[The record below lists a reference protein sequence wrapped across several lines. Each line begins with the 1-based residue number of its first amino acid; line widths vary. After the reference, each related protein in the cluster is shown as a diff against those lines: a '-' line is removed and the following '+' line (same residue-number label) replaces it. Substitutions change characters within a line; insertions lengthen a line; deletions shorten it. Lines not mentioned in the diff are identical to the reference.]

1 MRLAIADPPY
11 PPFIGSGGRKNRA
24 SRWYGTGQRS
34 RKDRPADVHPDAAI
48 WDDPA
53 AHRALLERLVSEY
66 DGWAIATSPDGLA
79 AYGHLPSAAR
89 IMAWV
94 KPNAIPGS
102 HRLRS
107 MWEPVILLPPQGRRS
122 NRGGVGAM
130 PDVLT
135 APAPRRGFP
144 GAKPEEWTLWVL
156 AALGFDPDTDT
167 VDDLFAGSGSV
178 QAAIDAYTR
187 PVPPPVDTRCG
198 YDVPLPLTDI
208 IDH

>member
-11 PPFIGSGGRKNRA
+11 PPFVGAGGRKNRA

-34 RKDRPADVHPDAAI
+34 RTDRPADQHPDAAE

-53 AHRALLERLVSEY
+53 RHRQLLVELVEQY

-79 AYGHLPSAAR
+79 AYGPLPAAAR

-94 KPNAIPGS
+94 KPNAAPGS

-107 MWEPVILLPPQGRRS
+107 LWEPVILYPPHGRRS
-122 NRGGVGAM
+122 NRGGIGMV

-144 GAKPEEWTLWVL
+144 GAKPPEWTRWVL
-156 AALGFDPDTDT
+156 EALSYDPETDE
-167 VDDLFAGSGSV
+167 VVDLFPGSGAVRAVAEHPS
-178 QAAIDAYTR
+178 A
-187 PVPPPVDTRCG
+187 PP
-198 YDVPLPLTDI
+198 LF
-208 IDH
+208 

>member
-34 RKDRPADVHPDAAI
+34 VKDVIADQHPEAHE
-48 WDDPA
+48 WDDPRKHA
-53 AHRALLERLVSEY
+53 ELLFILLSLY
-66 DGWAIATSPDGLA
+66 DGFAIATSPDGIA
-79 AYGHLPSAAR
+79 AYGPLPAATR

-94 KPNAIPGS
+94 KPNAQPGS

-107 MWEPVILLPPQGRRS
+107 AWEPVLLYPPEGRRS

-135 APAPRRGFP
+135 ANAPRGGFK
-144 GAKPEEWTLWVL
+144 GQKPEAWTHWVL
-156 AALGFDPDTDT
+156 SALSYDPTQDT
-167 VDDLFAGSGSV
+167 VVDMFNGSGAVSS
-178 QAAIDAYTR
+178 AISSYK
-187 PVPPPVDTRCG
+187 
-198 YDVPLPLTDI
+198 
-208 IDH
+208 